1 MCEGAGRPVNRHSA
15 HPPTPAPPP
24 PPRILTFVT
33 AQHKLELAVHRV
45 LAARVGRDRGG
56 GLLLP
61 AHAHARLDPRAPPAS
76 HPRAGLQVG
85 RLSSTHRHSCL
96 WRCAGAPP
104 THLPTPPPTLSTR
117 MYSTPP
123 LSRRPASVLSAP
135 SAPAV
140 QGSRWARSAALTSA
154 CVGTRGGGGAGCLGG
169 AWTHALAPSC
179 PPPAHPPSGEKEVY
193 SRRRCRRHC
202 CVRRLLFP
210 GLKTLRFQGC
220 TALPTSF
227 CPARAVRAIGLPA
240 GEGGGGGGPGCTCNE
255 GRREQRSPPAHPPVR
270 LYLSG
275 RSASC
280 WWGGSTSNQWS
291 SGSGG
296 SSLSLISTRP
306 ISSSLGGDSA
316 SALSARRGG
325 DPAARTLIMAAPVK
339 AIIVIQRALQ
349 GLVVRVV
356 HQHRHFLR
364 PRLGARRGFA
374 AAQAR
379 TRRRRS
385 PAPPTPRSTRGGAS
399 SG

>member
-1 MCEGAGRPVNRHSA
+1 MGVRGSRAARQQALGP
-15 HPPTPAPPP
+15 PPP

-154 CVGTRGGGGAGCLGG
+154 CVGTRGGGGGRLPGGGLDPRTRSLLSAPCAPTLGRKGSVLEAQVQAALLCAPLAVPRLENAQVPGLHRLAHQLLPRARGEGDRVACWRGGGREGVGLHVQRGEARAAVATRPPTRALVLVGAVGVLLVGGEHLEPVVQRLGG
-169 AWTHALAPSC
+169 ELA
-179 PPPAHPPSGEKEVY
+179 E
-193 SRRRCRRHC
+193 
-202 CVRRLLFP
+202 LNLD
-210 GLKTLRFQGC
+210 
-220 TALPTSF
+220 
-227 CPARAVRAIGLPA
+227 
-240 GEGGGGGGPGCTCNE
+240 
-255 GRREQRSPPAHPPVR
+255 
-270 LYLSG
+270 
-275 RSASC
+275 AS
-280 WWGGSTSNQWS
+280 NLVV
-291 SGSGG
+291 SGG
-296 SSLSLISTRP
+296 
-306 ISSSLGGDSA
+306 
-316 SALSARRGG
+316 
-325 DPAARTLIMAAPVK
+325 
-339 AIIVIQRALQ
+339 
-349 GLVVRVV
+349 
-356 HQHRHFLR
+356 
-364 PRLGARRGFA
+364 
-374 AAQAR
+374 
-379 TRRRRS
+379 
-385 PAPPTPRSTRGGAS
+385 
-399 SG
+399 